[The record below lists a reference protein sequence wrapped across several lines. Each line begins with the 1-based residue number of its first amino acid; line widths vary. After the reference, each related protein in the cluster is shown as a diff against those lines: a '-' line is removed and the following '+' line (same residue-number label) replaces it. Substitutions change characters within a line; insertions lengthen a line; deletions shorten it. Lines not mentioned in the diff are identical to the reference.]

1 MKTRFCVKK
10 KTLLLIAG
18 IVWMIAGFNVARLG
32 ALSYLNIERTWYL
45 YIFSL
50 VVFMSFGLMFF
61 KMSQKHTKRILGYE
75 EYRPFWHFFDAK
87 AYLIMTCMMSCG
99 IGFRA
104 AGIFPEIFVAFFYT
118 GLGFALASA
127 GVIFTRNY
135 LLYHTLIEKEQYE
148 TEQL

>member
-75 EYRPFWHFFDAK
+75 EYRPFWHFFDFK
-87 AYLIMTCMMSCG
+87 AYLIMICMMSGG

-104 AGIFPEIFVAFFYT
+104 AGIFPEIFIAFFYS
-118 GLGFALASA
+118 GLGLALALA
-127 GVIFTRNY
+127 VIIFTRNY
-135 LLYHTLIEKEQYE
+135 LLYNQLIEKE
-148 TEQL
+148 

>member
-1 MKTRFCVKK
+1 MKAKLCVKK
-10 KTLLLIAG
+10 RTLLLIAG
-18 IVWMIAGFNVARLG
+18 IVWMIAGVNVARLG
-32 ALSYLNIERTWYL
+32 VVSYLNIDSKWYL
-45 YIFSL
+45 YLMSIF
-50 VVFMSFGLMFF
+50 VFFLFGLMFF
-61 KMSQKHTKRILGYE
+61 KMSRKHTKRILGYE
-75 EYRPFWHFFDAK
+75 DYRPFWHFFDAK

-135 LLYHTLIEKEQYE
+135 LLYHTLVEKEQFE
-148 TEQL
+148 V

>member
-75 EYRPFWHFFDAK
+75 EYRPFWHFFDFK
-87 AYLIMTCMMSCG
+87 AYLIMICMMSGG

-104 AGIFPEIFVAFFYT
+104 AGIFPEIFIAC
-118 GLGFALASA
+118 
-127 GVIFTRNY
+127 
-135 LLYHTLIEKEQYE
+135 LLYTSPSPRD
-148 TEQL
+148 

>member
-75 EYRPFWHFFDAK
+75 EYRPFWHFFDFK
-87 AYLIMTCMMSCG
+87 AYLIMICMMSGG

-104 AGIFPEIFVAFFYT
+104 AGIFPEIFIAFFYS
-118 GLGFALASA
+118 GLGLALALA
-127 GVIFTRNY
+127 GIIFTRNY
-135 LLYHTLIEKEQYE
+135 LLYNQLIEKE
-148 TEQL
+148 